1 MEEVNKKER
10 KFNKIMLIPI
20 VAILIV
26 LLVAT
31 YAWLTKTLS
40 GTKDNIIKAGNLSLI
55 LDDKTSKGINS
66 ESAIPISDEEGLQ
79 TEGYN
84 FRIENNGNLNTR
96 YTIYLD
102 DIEISSGE
110 ERMLDESIKYSL
122 TKNES
127 STTEKLNELT
137 TSKSEIGNKREL
149 ENGKIKPN
157 EENNYTLRLWI
168 SSDAGEEVIN
178 KVFGAR
184 ISIKAEP
191 MPKWTKTDVDNSG
204 TITVGDKITKGTE
217 SFYVISSSGDKV
229 KALAEKNISLTTHLQ
244 SDDAETTAFSKSLY
258 WVRYDENGDVIGNSY
273 SEKKLNHTDNL
284 IYSHLKKYKQILE
297 SLGAVP
303 NEVRLMDFN
312 SAVDLGCVYAA
323 GDSTCASHSPIWV
336 YSVNYWLTPSS
347 GIDPTKSFAI
357 NENGQAPWADPINDS
372 FGIRPVISVDK
383 EDIN

>member
-1 MEEVNKKER
+1 MEEVNKKGR

-31 YAWLTKTLS
+31 YAWLTKTIS
-40 GTKDNIIKAGNLSLI
+40 GSKDNIIKAGNLSLI
-55 LDDKTSKGINS
+55 LDDKTSKGIHS

-84 FRIENNGNLNTR
+84 FRVENNGNLNTR

-127 STTEKLNELT
+127 TTTEKVNELA

-157 EENNYTLRLWI
+157 EENNYTLKLWI
-168 SSDAGEEVIN
+168 SSEAGEEVIN
-178 KVFGAR
+178 KVFGAK
-184 ISIKAEP
+184 INIKAEP
-191 MPKWTKTDVDNSG
+191 MTKWERTDSDNSG
-204 TITVGDKITKGTE
+204 TLTVGDKITKGTE
-217 SFYVISSSGDKV
+217 SFYIISIDGDEV
-229 KALAEKNISLTTHLQ
+229 RALAEKNISLTTHLQ
-244 SDDAETTAFSKSLY
+244 SDDAETTAFSKSMY
-258 WVRYDENGDVIGNSY
+258 WPNASQMR
-273 SEKKLNHTDNL
+273 LNHPDNL
-284 IYSHLKKYKQILE
+284 VYPHLKKYKQVLE

-303 NEVRLMDFN
+303 NTVKPMSIE
-312 SAVDLGCVYAA
+312 SALNLGCVVYD
-323 GDSTCASHSPIWV
+323 GNQFTCDSHSPIWV
-336 YSVNYWLTPSS
+336 YSVNYWLLPSG
-347 GIDPTKSFAI
+347 GIDPSKCLAI
-357 NENGQAPWADPINDS
+357 ENGQIPWADPVNDT
-372 FGIRPVISVDK
+372 FGIRPLISIDK
-383 EDIN
+383 EDIK